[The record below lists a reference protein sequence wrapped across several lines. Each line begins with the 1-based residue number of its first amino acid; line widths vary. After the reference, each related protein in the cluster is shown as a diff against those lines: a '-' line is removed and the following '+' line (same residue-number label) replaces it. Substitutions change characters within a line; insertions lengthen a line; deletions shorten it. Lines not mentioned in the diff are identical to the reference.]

1 MRRVKDTTSKQQTE
15 AQKRRNEKFCEAG
28 KLHRFGAEQGNTPMP
43 LREFHK
49 ARDFYRWLDTATEEE
64 CKAYMQ
70 DETKPLRFR
79 LFLKRFIK
87 DGTVKDEFELT
98 NQTEGKPRERI
109 EVSEHTRV
117 VGLSITEIRAL
128 RPVDNGDDDTQA
140 DTCRG

>member
-1 MRRVKDTTSKQQTE
+1 MRRVKDTSPKQQTE
-15 AQKRRNEKFCEAG
+15 AQRRRNEKLCEAG
-28 KLHRFGAEQGNTPMP
+28 KIHRFGAEQGNMPMP

-64 CKAYMQ
+64 CQEYMR

-87 DGTVKDEFELT
+87 DGTIKDEFELT
-98 NQTEGKPRERI
+98 NQTEGKPKETI
-109 EVSEHTRV
+109 SVTEHTRV
-117 VGLSITEIRAL
+117 VGLSITEIRSMKPA
-128 RPVDNGDDDTQA
+128 DYGDDNTQE